1 MRDVR
6 SVTVGPG
13 VSITKALAV
22 LDRTGTGIVLVVD
35 QQHHLI
41 GTVTDG
47 DVRRAI
53 LHGISLDESVT
64 VLLDF
69 RGKKPIVAHPTTP
82 PTERLQLMQERSI
95 RHLPIL
101 SQAGR
106 VVELVLL
113 SELSDKPQSSV
124 SAIVFAGGY
133 GTRLRP
139 LTETLPKPM
148 LPIGG
153 RPLLERIVRSLAASG
168 ISDVRITT
176 CFMAEKIK
184 DHFGDGGHL
193 GVHIRYID
201 EEHPLGTAG
210 ALGIIDRPE
219 ITTLAV
225 NGDILTDLN
234 FHTVV
239 DFHHDHEADMTVA
252 VRKYEFQV
260 EYGVVESDGIETTGL
275 VEKPS
280 FQFFINAGIYVLE
293 PAVFDYVPRGVQL
306 DMPDL
311 IKSLIADKRR
321 VISFPIREY
330 WLDVGRH
337 DDYAQANDDFEGGKV
352 RLELG

>member
-1 MRDVR
+1 MREVR

-13 VSITKALAV
+13 VSITEALAV
-22 LDRTGTGIVLVVD
+22 LDRTGTGIVLVVGRARR
-35 QQHHLI
+35 LI

-53 LHGISLDESVT
+53 LQGISLDESVT

-69 RGKKPIVAHPTTP
+69 RGKEPIVAKPTTL
-82 PTERLQLMQERSI
+82 PTERLRLMRERSI

-101 SQAGR
+101 DQAGR
-106 VVELVLL
+106 VVELALL
-113 SELSDKPQSSV
+113 SELSDRPQSSV

-153 RPLLERIVRSLAASG
+153 RPLLERIIQSLAASG
-168 ISDVRITT
+168 IDDVQITT

-184 DHFGDGGHL
+184 DHFGDGRHL
-193 GVHIRYID
+193 GVDIRYID
-201 EEHPLGTAG
+201 EQRPLGTAG
-210 ALGIIDRPE
+210 ALGLIDRPKKL
-219 ITTLAV
+219 TLAV

-234 FHTVV
+234 FHTLV
-239 DFHHDHEADMTVA
+239 DFHRDHEADMTVA
-252 VRKYEFQV
+252 VRKYELQV

-275 VEKPS
+275 IEKPS
-280 FQFFINAGIYVLE
+280 FHFFINAGIYVLE
-293 PAVFDYVPRGVQL
+293 PAVFDHVPRGAPL

-311 IKSLIADKRR
+311 IGSLIADKRR
-321 VISFPIREY
+321 VISFPVREY

-337 DDYAQANDDFEGGKV
+337 DDYAQANDDFEDGKV

>member
-6 SVTVGPG
+6 SVTVGPS
-13 VSITKALAV
+13 VSITEAIAV

-35 QQHHLI
+35 KQRRLI

-53 LHGISLDESVT
+53 LQGVSLDGNVA
-64 VLLDF
+64 LLF
-69 RGKKPIVAHPTTP
+69 ENRAKEAVVAHPSTP
-82 PTERLQLMQERSI
+82 TAERLQLMQERSI

-101 SQAGR
+101 SKAGR

-113 SELSDKPQSSV
+113 SELSDQQRSSV

-153 RPLLERIVRSLAASG
+153 RPLLERIVQSLAASG
-168 ISDVRITT
+168 IRDVRITT
-176 CFMAEKIK
+176 CFMAEKIR
-184 DHFGDGGHL
+184 DHFGDGSRL
-193 GVHIRYID
+193 GVQIRYID
-201 EEHPLGTAG
+201 EERPLGTAG
-210 ALGIIDRPE
+210 ALGTIDRPK

-234 FHTVV
+234 FQTVV
-239 DFHHDHEADMTVA
+239 DFHSDHEADMTVA

-293 PAVFDYVPRGVQL
+293 PAVFDYVPRGTRF

-330 WLDVGRH
+330 WLDIGRH
-337 DDYAQANDDFEGGKV
+337 DDYAQANDDFDDGKV

>member
-1 MRDVR
+1 MNDVP

-13 VSITKALAV
+13 VSITEAIAV
-22 LDRTGTGIVLVVD
+22 LDRGGTGIVLVVD
-35 QQHHLI
+35 KQRRLI

-53 LHGISLDESVT
+53 LHGISLDESIK

-69 RGKKPIVAHPTTP
+69 RGKEPIVAQPTMSP
-82 PTERLQLMQERSI
+82 PERLRVMRERSI

-101 SQAGR
+101 DEAGR

-113 SELSDKPQSSV
+113 SELSDTPQSSV

-168 ISDVRITT
+168 VSDIQITT
-176 CFMAEKIK
+176 YFMAEKIK

-193 GVHIRYID
+193 GVQIRYID
-201 EEHPLGTAG
+201 EERPLGTAG

-219 ITTLAV
+219 LPTLAI

-239 DFHHDHEADMTVA
+239 DFHRDHEADMTVA
-252 VRKYEFQV
+252 VRKYELQV

-275 VEKPS
+275 IEKPS
-280 FQFFINAGIYVLE
+280 FHFFINAGIYVLE
-293 PAVFDYVPRGVQL
+293 PVVFDYVPRGAPL

-337 DDYAQANDDFEGGKV
+337 DDYAQAKNDFEGGKV

>member
-1 MRDVR
+1 MREVR

-13 VSITKALAV
+13 VSITEAIAV

-35 QQHHLI
+35 RRRHLI

-53 LHGISLDESVT
+53 LQGVSLDESVA
-64 VLLDF
+64 LLFDS
-69 RGKKPIVAHPTTP
+69 RGKEPIVASPTTP
-82 PTERLQLMQERSI
+82 RLERLRLMRESSV

-101 SQAGR
+101 DQAGR
-106 VVELVLL
+106 VVELALL
-113 SELSDKPQSSV
+113 SELSDQPQSSV

-148 LPIGG
+148 LPIGD
-153 RPLLERIVRSLAASG
+153 RPLLEHIVRSLAASG
-168 ISDVRITT
+168 ISDIRITT

-201 EEHPLGTAG
+201 EERPLGTAG

-219 ITTLAV
+219 MATLAV

-239 DFHHDHEADMTVA
+239 DFHRDHQADMTVA

-293 PAVFDYVPRGVQL
+293 PAVFDYVPRGAQL

-311 IKSLIADKRR
+311 IGSLIADKRT
-321 VISFPIREY
+321 VISFPVREY

-337 DDYAQANDDFEGGKV
+337 DDYAQANDDFEGGEV